1 MATGFWTLPIPP
13 PPSFTTV
20 VLPMVVATSKTIKSG
35 EWAGLSNITTRTYA
49 TRAPGGHT
57 RRGRR
62 PCIVAAT
69 AAREG
74 VTGGRVFGGVPD
86 RSDGVWG
93 PNVACARA

>member
-1 MATGFWTLPIPP
+1 MATRFWTLPIPP

-57 RRGRR
+57 RRGR
-62 PCIVAAT
+62 
-69 AAREG
+69 G
-74 VTGGRVFGGVPD
+74 VVVTHGGHTGGG
-86 RSDGVWG
+86 RS
-93 PNVACARA
+93 